1 MENYDR
7 VYDVLEPI
15 VVGIQIDLD
24 CCETEAERARL
35 IREKQHVIKALF
47 ELESARDCREG
58 S

>member
-1 MENYDR
+1 MENYDL

-15 VVGIQIDLD
+15 VVGIQIDLE
-24 CCETEAERARL
+24 CCETDEERARL

-47 ELESARDCREG
+47 ELESARYCREG